1 MKPIPNKTR
10 RSGAPSRRDKA
21 RVLLVD
27 DHPVVRQG
35 MAELI
40 NKQPDLVVCGEAD
53 NTSGALSA
61 VTRFKPDVVLADI
74 TLKNSDG
81 MELIRSLRLQQPQL
95 PILVVS
101 MHDESLNAE
110 QVLRAGAKGYIMKDQ
125 AIVNVL
131 VAIRRVLGGKIYLSD
146 EMTSR
151 MLQTNLGGAKGESPL
166 ESLSQRE
173 LQVFRLVG
181 QWCPTRK
188 IAEQLHLSIKTVEYY
203 REKIKEKL
211 NLRSG
216 TELTHYATRWI
227 ERNQS

>member
-1 MKPIPNKTR
+1 MKQTTGKTR

-27 DHPVVRQG
+27 DHALVRQG

-40 NKQPDLVVCGEAD
+40 NKQPDLAVCGEAD
-53 NTSGALSA
+53 STSDALSA
-61 VTRFKPDVVLADI
+61 VTRLKPDIVLADI

-81 MELIRSLRLQQPQL
+81 VELIRSLRLQQPQL

-151 MLQTNLGGAKGESPL
+151 MLQSNVEGTKGASPV
-166 ESLSQRE
+166 ETLSERE
-173 LQVFRLVG
+173 LQVFRLIG
-181 QWCPTRK
+181 QWCRTRK

-203 REKIKEKL
+203 RKKIKEKL
-211 NLRSG
+211 NLGSG
-216 TELTHYATRWI
+216 TELTHYATQWI
-227 ERNQS
+227 ERNRS